1 MKPGY
6 LSAALASLL
15 LAGCAT
21 TKPVIYP
28 NAHAQS
34 VGQAQVD
41 ADVYECRSLA
51 ESAGATPHGG
61 STEQTAKAAVRGGA
75 VGAATGAVGGAIGG
89 APAQGAK
96 IGAATGATASV
107 LHALLREP
115 TPNPA
120 YRNFVERC
128 LRDRG
133 YDLAGWN

>member
-1 MKPGY
+1 MKPAN
-6 LSAALASLL
+6 LSVALAALL

-34 VGQAQVD
+34 VGQAQVE

-61 STEQTAKAAVRGGA
+61 STEHTAKATVRGGA

-89 APAQGAK
+89 AVVQGAK
-96 IGAATGATASV
+96 IGAATGATASL
-107 LHALLREP
+107 LHTLLSEP

-133 YDLAGWN
+133 YDVTGWN